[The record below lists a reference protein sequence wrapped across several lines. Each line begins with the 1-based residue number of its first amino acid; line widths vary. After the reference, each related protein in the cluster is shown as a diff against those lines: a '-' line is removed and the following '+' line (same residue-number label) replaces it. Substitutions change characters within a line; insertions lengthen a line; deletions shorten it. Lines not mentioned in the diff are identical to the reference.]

1 MKKTES
7 QRAELRVVEQDDQF
21 VIYKG
26 PIPLKVRLSS
36 GRRVGVQFSS
46 RMVAES
52 YIAFHQL
59 IGGEGD

>member
-7 QRAELRVVEQDDQF
+7 QRAELRVVEQDGQF
-21 VIYKG
+21 VIYKEAT
-26 PIPLKVRLSS
+26 PLKVRLKS

-52 YIAFHQL
+52 YIAVHQL
-59 IGGEGD
+59 IGGKK